1 MDYIISVKDKI
12 VAHLFRNRHVNPN
25 DIYNLPWD
33 ITQDGIASSL
43 GITRAHASIELKRL
57 KESAMVDEKQ
67 AHIKGGKVR
76 RKCYMLTPLG
86 LDHAKNILEK
96 AESNN
101 VDIYSMIDM
110 KRQDPAM
117 LLEGMTDAD
126 RYCLGCACTI
136 RIPLHKS
143 LLPNGGFS
151 TMPLDVTGR
160 TAISDLLRKNVLSVA
175 TPDELLSWHSFAADC
190 WLDHVKELGDDTN
203 MLHERLSHLVNA
215 GRIIDACRLVSSH
228 MHELIS
234 TTTDDLCETLQS
246 LYPIPE
252 KYIKDVI
259 STRIEAD
266 IDTNDLKDVKKCIE
280 ILEGSDTNLAKMY
293 SSDLAYINGDRKRAM
308 EILDSMDLRDPM
320 VNIRIARLMFE
331 DGEYKGARIILNSL
345 KGICDI
351 GRVDIAVEKF
361 ILLARIDK
369 AEGKDSDCYAH
380 LMKARA
386 SVPEKGKRRIDLLIH
401 SMIS

>member
-1 MDYIISVKDKI
+1 M
-12 VAHLFRNRHVNPN
+12 
-25 DIYNLPWD
+25 
-33 ITQDGIASSL
+33 
-43 GITRAHASIELKRL
+43 
-57 KESAMVDEKQ
+57 
-67 AHIKGGKVR
+67 
-76 RKCYMLTPLG
+76 
-86 LDHAKNILEK
+86 
-96 AESNN
+96 
-101 VDIYSMIDM
+101 
-110 KRQDPAM
+110 
-117 LLEGMTDAD
+117 
-126 RYCLGCACTI
+126 
-136 RIPLHKS
+136 
-143 LLPNGGFS
+143 
-151 TMPLDVTGR
+151 
-160 TAISDLLRKNVLSVA
+160 
-175 TPDELLSWHSFAADC
+175 
-190 WLDHVKELGDDTN
+190 DHVKELGDDTN
-203 MLHERLSHLVNA
+203 MLHERLYHLVNA

-331 DGEYKGARIILNSL
+331 DGEYKGARIILNSI